1 MVIEEPCK
9 NCFLVPICCNRQL
22 NEVMQKCEILIDYI
36 IKETHAMEKDKLLSI
51 YSSDILKKD
60 LILYYYSDDKRV
72 YIQEIR
78 VIKKNPNDSMW
89 IDRPRIGDE
98 WFTKNVEGP
107 YQNKLLNVHT
117 DSSNYQRQKKMR
129 KDKKRYNKL
138 SIKYR
143 VLLDQVKKDFYN
155 ETGKRLT
162 TLKAWT
168 TGLYRT
174 IIRDKEDRKFIEEWI
189 DRKYRFDIK
198 IALVSL
204 VIVFS
209 FIIFLLIITL
219 T

>member
-1 MVIEEPCK
+1 
-9 NCFLVPICCNRQL
+9 
-22 NEVMQKCEILIDYI
+22 
-36 IKETHAMEKDKLLSI
+36 
-51 YSSDILKKD
+51 
-60 LILYYYSDDKRV
+60 
-72 YIQEIR
+72 
-78 VIKKNPNDSMW
+78 
-89 IDRPRIGDE
+89 
-98 WFTKNVEGP
+98 
-107 YQNKLLNVHT
+107 
-117 DSSNYQRQKKMR
+117 MR